1 MSGKR
6 IIRSCCL
13 DRRTDDIAEGIPNF
27 SKWVRGQLI
36 ARDGQIRA
44 TAAQA
49 RTHPKNANRQ
59 IGLGHIDEPIEICWP
74 FSKEGCCVIC
84 WPDGPPNESAW
95 REWSSDVKAG
105 RSPTLPDGE
114 GWFEGDIDDFSQV
127 DSEPE
132 KVEIEKKG
140 RFKRLLIWLIR

>member
-1 MSGKR
+1 MVLSR
-6 IIRSCCL
+6 IIRSCSL

-36 ARDGQIRA
+36 ARDGRIRA

-49 RTHPKNANRQ
+49 RSHPKNAYRS
-59 IGLGHIDEPIEICWP
+59 IGNGFIDEPIEICWP

-114 GWFEGDIDDFSQV
+114 GWFEGDIDSH
-127 DSEPE
+127 
-132 KVEIEKKG
+132 IEKEEEVAQVKQNG

>member
-49 RTHPKNANRQ
+49 RTHPKNANRS
-59 IGLGHIDEPIEICWP
+59 IGNGWIDEPIEICWP

-114 GWFEGDIDDFSQV
+114 GWFEGEIQDSIQV
-127 DSEPE
+127 DSEPK

-140 RFKRLLIWLIR
+140 RFKRLLIWLIQ